1 MHGVDAQ
8 QCASTIYMPKRLV
21 NIKGINN
28 EVYPFL
34 YFSSITN
41 LVPQN
46 LRALVP
52 LKNYSKT
59 NAPKASLVK
68 PFN

>member
-1 MHGVDAQ
+1 
-8 QCASTIYMPKRLV
+8 MPKRLV

-34 YFSSITN
+34 YFSSITK
-41 LVPQN
+41 LSTSESES
-46 LRALVP
+46 LIILK
-52 LKNYSKT
+52 KNYSKT